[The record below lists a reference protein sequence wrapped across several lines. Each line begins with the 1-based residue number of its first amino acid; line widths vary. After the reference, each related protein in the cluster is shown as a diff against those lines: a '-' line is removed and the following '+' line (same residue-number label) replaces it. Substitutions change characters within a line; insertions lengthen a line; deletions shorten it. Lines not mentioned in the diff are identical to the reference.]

1 MSKNIQLTPIQQDY
15 NQHLIKQ
22 LELRDSAVKRIIKIR
37 EEITILDNEEE
48 TKLEEIVETLN
59 TQIS

>member
-37 EEITILDNEEE
+37 EEITILDNEEA
-48 TKLEEIVETLN
+48 KLEEIINTLDETK
-59 TQIS
+59 IS

>member
-37 EEITILDNEEE
+37 EEITI
-48 TKLEEIVETLN
+48 
-59 TQIS
+59 

>member
-1 MSKNIQLTPIQQDY
+1 MSKNIQLTAIQQDY

-37 EEITILDNEEE
+37 EEITILDNEEA
-48 TKLEEIVETLN
+48 KLEEIINTLDETK
-59 TQIS
+59 IS

>member
-1 MSKNIQLTPIQQDY
+1 MSKNIQLTPIQMDY

-37 EEITILDNEEE
+37 EEITILDNEEA
-48 TKLEEIVETLN
+48 KLEEIINTLDETK
-59 TQIS
+59 IS

>member
-37 EEITILDNEEE
+37 EEITILDNEEA
-48 TKLEEIVETLN
+48 KLEEIIDTLDETK
-59 TQIS
+59 IS

>member
-15 NQHLIKQ
+15 NQHLINQ
-22 LELRDSAVKRIIKIR
+22 SELRDSSLNRIAQIR
-37 EEITILDNEEE
+37 KEIDKLHVEE

>member
-37 EEITILDNEEE
+37 EEITILDNEEA
-48 TKLEEIVETLN
+48 KLEELKYHEKN
-59 TQIS
+59 

>member
-15 NQHLIKQ
+15 NQHLNKQ

-37 EEITILDNEEE
+37 EEITILDNEEA
-48 TKLEEIVETLN
+48 KLEEIINTLDETK
-59 TQIS
+59 IS